1 MKELTLKDI
10 KVGKKYR
17 VKPEYKEECGSCS
30 NYDFDY
36 IEITSINGKHLYY
49 DAIKDGELACWCV
62 DCYKPE
68 HLEPLA
74 PTCFE
79 ELREGDKVMFD
90 DGSKRT
96 VLFGNGLV
104 IIIEN
109 EDGLT
114 FAYSKKEFT
123 NLGLIIPNAELE
135 PDTATKEAIKLLEE
149 NGYKI
154 IKEIK

>member
-62 DCYKPE
+62 DCYKRE

-79 ELREGDKVMFD
+79 ELREGDVVMFD
-90 DGSKRT
+90 NCQKET

-104 IIIEN
+104 VIVEASN
-109 EDGLT
+109 GVT
-114 FAYSKKEFT
+114 NVYSKKEFRDYGFT
-123 NLGLIIPNAELE
+123 IPNAEPEL
-135 PDTATKEAIKLLEE
+135 DTATKEAIKLLEE

-154 IKEIK
+154 IKE

>member
-49 DAIKDGELACWCV
+49 DIIKDSEIIDWC
-62 DCYKPE
+62 DLCYKPE

-79 ELREGDKVMFD
+79 ELREGDVVMFD
-90 DGSKRT
+90 NCQKET

-104 IIIEN
+104 VIVEASN
-109 EDGLT
+109 GVT
-114 FAYSKKEFT
+114 NVYSKKEFRDYGFT
-123 NLGLIIPNAELE
+123 IPNAEPEL
-135 PDTATKEAIKLLEE
+135 DTATKEAIKLLEK

-154 IKEIK
+154 IKE

>member
-79 ELREGDKVMFD
+79 ELREGDVVMFD
-90 DGSKRT
+90 SCQKET

-104 IIIEN
+104 VIIED
-109 EDGLT
+109 EDGIT
-114 FAYSKKEFT
+114 TTCSKSLFT
-123 NLGLIIPNAELE
+123 KFGFTIPNAEPEL
-135 PDTATKEAIKLLEE
+135 DTATKEAIKLLEE

-154 IKEIK
+154 IKE